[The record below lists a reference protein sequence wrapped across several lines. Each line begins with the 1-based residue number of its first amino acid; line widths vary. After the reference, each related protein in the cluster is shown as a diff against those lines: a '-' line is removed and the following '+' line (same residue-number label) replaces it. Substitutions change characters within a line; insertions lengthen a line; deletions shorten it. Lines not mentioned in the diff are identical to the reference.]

1 LHDIFPDIASLL
13 GSNPFPSS
21 QIIPHR
27 VRTLPPS
34 TLHKVVISDHLKID
48 SDVAVS
54 LNVELGVINPL
65 MVALTSIMLPKIR
78 DAAYVVFRIEQQL
91 GYVVLVKEVALENVL
106 VVQITLESG
115 DHTSEDLLK
124 SINDF
129 LIR

>member
-1 LHDIFPDIASLL
+1 M
-13 GSNPFPSS
+13 
-21 QIIPHR
+21 
-27 VRTLPPS
+27 RTLPPS